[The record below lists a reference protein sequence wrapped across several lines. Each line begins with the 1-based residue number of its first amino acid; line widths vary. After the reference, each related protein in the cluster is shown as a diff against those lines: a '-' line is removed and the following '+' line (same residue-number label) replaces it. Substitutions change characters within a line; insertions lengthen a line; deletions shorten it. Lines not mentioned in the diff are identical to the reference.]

1 MSEKYIQFNVKTP
14 WCKGLFMQQPY
25 IPYARKIQT
34 ATDIPQ
40 I

>member
-1 MSEKYIQFNVKTP
+1 VKNTYNLKLKHRGL
-14 WCKGLFMQQPY
+14 KGLFMQQPH
-25 IPYARKIQT
+25 IPCAPKIQT